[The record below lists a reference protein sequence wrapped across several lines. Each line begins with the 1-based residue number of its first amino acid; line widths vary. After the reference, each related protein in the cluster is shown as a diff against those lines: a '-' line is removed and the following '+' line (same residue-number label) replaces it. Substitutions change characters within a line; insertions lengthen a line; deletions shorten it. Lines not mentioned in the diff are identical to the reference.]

1 MFYKVTFCRDFL
13 DFFALAFVA
22 FTHIS
27 KVPSH
32 RENFHNARSALQK
45 NLARLA
51 ANQSAYYC
59 SHIITADIKINP
71 VKCVDRRIRYSS
83 SSAQRPSFLSQK
95 RTSAWSNDILFFFKK
110 LKFNR
115 SQVNS
120 KSGGYRCFLLGTV
133 SFRFA
138 LLSFGRI

>member
-13 DFFALAFVA
+13 DFFALALVA

-59 SHIITADIKINP
+59 SHIITADINIPLNVWTEESDIP
-71 VKCVDRRIRYSS
+71 L
-83 SSAQRPSFLSQK
+83 RPPRDHPSCHKSERL
-95 RTSAWSNDILFFFKK
+95 RGLMIYFFF
-110 LKFNR
+110 
-115 SQVNS
+115 QE
-120 KSGGYRCFLLGTV
+120 TE
-133 SFRFA
+133 
-138 LLSFGRI
+138 I